1 MLAFVAVP
9 GAAVVA
15 AALCV
20 ASLAVPAG
28 AATSRGGYHP
38 DIDPARFSTTVDNP
52 WLPLPPGRVLT
63 YTGTEGGR
71 PVVDVVTVTDRT
83 RRIAGVETV
92 VVEDRVTRADRLEES
107 TLDYYAQDDAGTVWY
122 FGEDTHTVDRR
133 GRIASREGTWHA
145 GQHGA
150 QPGVVMQARPV
161 VGRRLRQEYYKGH
174 AQDWYRVTDIAR
186 PITVPA
192 GTFPD
197 ALVTAE
203 WSPLEPGVLDGK
215 YYVRGIGTVAEA
227 TLEGPKE
234 TLQLT
239 STR

>member
-1 MLAFVAVP
+1 
-9 GAAVVA
+9 
-15 AALCV
+15 
-20 ASLAVPAG
+20 
-28 AATSRGGYHP
+28 
-38 DIDPARFSTTVDNP
+38 
-52 WLPLPPGRVLT
+52 
-63 YTGTEGGR
+63 
-71 PVVDVVTVTDRT
+71 
-83 RRIAGVETV
+83 
-92 VVEDRVTRADRLEES
+92 
-107 TLDYYAQDDAGTVWY
+107 
-122 FGEDTHTVDRR
+122 
-133 GRIASREGTWHA
+133 
-145 GQHGA
+145 
-150 QPGVVMQARPV
+150 MQARPV